1 MVAVIGRVDDVR
13 VVQLAQIFQLLVNL
27 LTTRAAVVK
36 NKRARFRWQ
45 KINTP
50 TRGNGVET
58 SMNHRT
64 YPVHGIVHALQ
75 RLKPLGHQ
83 EIRELFVNGL
93 HFLRDLQYPLLVG
106 IRRVVVGR
114 GATEQAREK
123 KEKRRKR
130 KSLFEIF
137 ASRKGTN
144 HF

>member
-1 MVAVIGRVDDVR
+1 
-13 VVQLAQIFQLLVNL
+13 
-27 LTTRAAVVK
+27 
-36 NKRARFRWQ
+36 
-45 KINTP
+45 
-50 TRGNGVET
+50 
-58 SMNHRT
+58 MNHRT

-123 KEKRRKR
+123 KEKRRKK

>member
-1 MVAVIGRVDDVR
+1 
-13 VVQLAQIFQLLVNL
+13 
-27 LTTRAAVVK
+27 
-36 NKRARFRWQ
+36 
-45 KINTP
+45 
-50 TRGNGVET
+50 
-58 SMNHRT
+58 MNHRT

-114 GATEQAREK
+114 GAMEQAREK

-137 ASRKGTN
+137 ASRKETN
-144 HF
+144 HV

>member
-1 MVAVIGRVDDVR
+1 MANSGGDASTMVKKVGKLIRVR
-13 VVQLAQIFQLLVNL
+13 E
-27 LTTRAAVVK
+27 
-36 NKRARFRWQ
+36 
-45 KINTP
+45 
-50 TRGNGVET
+50 NGAKT

-114 GATEQAREK
+114 GARTSGGEKRKEK
-123 KEKRRKR
+123 KKKIFVFEMKHSLAKGIVGPCLIQSAGSSCFSTTLEK
-130 KSLFEIF
+130 
-137 ASRKGTN
+137 SRLAD
-144 HF
+144 

>member
-1 MVAVIGRVDDVR
+1 
-13 VVQLAQIFQLLVNL
+13 
-27 LTTRAAVVK
+27 
-36 NKRARFRWQ
+36 
-45 KINTP
+45 
-50 TRGNGVET
+50 
-58 SMNHRT
+58 MNHRT

-130 KSLFEIF
+130 KSLFEWLREKEPRLSHRIVLF
-137 ASRKGTN
+137 LDDSPEIVG
-144 HF
+144 

>member
-1 MVAVIGRVDDVR
+1 
-13 VVQLAQIFQLLVNL
+13 
-27 LTTRAAVVK
+27 
-36 NKRARFRWQ
+36 
-45 KINTP
+45 
-50 TRGNGVET
+50 
-58 SMNHRT
+58 MNHRT

-106 IRRVVVGR
+106 IRCVVVGR
-114 GATEQAREK
+114 GAMEQAREK

>member
-1 MVAVIGRVDDVR
+1 
-13 VVQLAQIFQLLVNL
+13 
-27 LTTRAAVVK
+27 
-36 NKRARFRWQ
+36 
-45 KINTP
+45 
-50 TRGNGVET
+50 
-58 SMNHRT
+58 MNHRT

-114 GATEQAREK
+114 GAMEQAREK

>member
-1 MVAVIGRVDDVR
+1 
-13 VVQLAQIFQLLVNL
+13 
-27 LTTRAAVVK
+27 
-36 NKRARFRWQ
+36 
-45 KINTP
+45 
-50 TRGNGVET
+50 
-58 SMNHRT
+58 MNHRT

-114 GATEQAREK
+114 GAMEQAREK

-144 HF
+144 HV

>member
-1 MVAVIGRVDDVR
+1 MVAVIGRVDDIR

-27 LTTRAAVVK
+27 LTTERPLL
-36 NKRARFRWQ
+36 
-45 KINTP
+45 KINGP
-50 TRGNGVET
+50 DSGGRKLTRGNGVKT

-114 GATEQAREK
+114 GAMEQAREK

-130 KSLFEIF
+130 KSLFEM

-144 HF
+144 HV